1 MRIAVIGAGPA
12 GCAAAL
18 ALRGRL
24 GASADIRVYERD
36 PRDGRRGFGLV
47 FPPGQLT
54 RLALTGSDWA
64 RDIAVAARDW
74 NRLAVVREGE
84 RTVFDGHPMLSLS
97 RDGLLRL
104 LRERLDREGVPIEY
118 AAPVTPATA
127 SPDGA
132 DPNPDLDADL
142 VVAADGTDS
151 AFRSVGTV
159 HRDPAVSARF
169 VWFATEVA
177 FPELTFLFRRTPAGV
192 FTAHAYSY
200 SDDESAFIVEAG
212 ERTWAPA
219 LGGEPGAMKSDAV
232 KSDTVKSDAVKPD
245 TVAAATTELCTSV
258 FAADL
263 GGRALYGGSG
273 APREFAQIS
282 LSRWSAGRTV
292 LIGDAA
298 HTAHFSIGSGTSLA
312 LADAAALADA
322 IAEQPTIEQALA
334 TYEARRRPVVENLQ
348 ALSRLSSQWF
358 ATAGERMD
366 DLDLRGFA
374 ESLVSRAGLMARV
387 RSEMAATSAAGP
399 RPRQG

>member
-118 AAPVTPATA
+118 AAPVIPVTA

-132 DPNPDLDADL
+132 GLTVDLDADL

-159 HRDPAVSARF
+159 RRDPAVSARF

-212 ERTWAPA
+212 ERTWALA
-219 LGGEPGAMKSDAV
+219 LGGEPG
-232 KSDTVKSDAVKPD
+232 TVKSGTVKPD
-245 TVAAATTELCTSV
+245 TVAAATAELCTSV

-322 IAEQPTIEQALA
+322 IAEQPTVEQALA